1 MNITLELV
9 RDEWDACYSAERLAA
24 LYDRPHTP
32 LEVLTRD
39 DGEWATVPARDR
51 LWTVLRKDM
60 LPDRTLRLFACECAT
75 RALNRER
82 AAGREP
88 DARSW
93 NAVDV
98 ARRHAEGQASDQ
110 ELTAARDAAWDAARA
125 AARDAAW
132 AAAWDAARDA
142 ARDAA
147 WDAAWAAAQAAAWA
161 AAWAAAQAAA
171 QAAAWDA
178 AQAAAQAAA
187 WDAAR
192 ATETSEQLKIL
203 VAMLRGSDA
212 TTEASVRA

>member
-9 RDEWDACYSAERLAA
+9 RDEWNACYPASRLAA
-24 LYDRPHTP
+24 LYDRPRTP

-39 DGEWATVPARDR
+39 DGEWATVPANDR
-51 LWTVLRKDM
+51 LWTVLREGV

-93 NAVDV
+93 IAIDV
-98 ARRHAEGQASDQ
+98 ARRHADGQASDD
-110 ELTAARDAAWDAARA
+110 ELA
-125 AARDAAW
+125 AAR
-132 AAAWDAARDA
+132 
-142 ARDAA
+142 
-147 WDAAWAAAQAAAWA
+147 
-161 AAWAAAQAAA
+161 
-171 QAAAWDA
+171 
-178 AQAAAQAAA
+178 
-187 WDAAR
+187 DAAR